1 MEDRTFP
8 AVLRRFDRHLDVIGR
23 SDATRRQYRYE
34 LLRWWTDHLFAA
46 ELEVADVRPA
56 DVEEYLGALPRHGSK
71 RTDANRALRA
81 LFSWAHVEGEVDR
94 NPIAHIPIPR
104 PRRGPAPDLSDDDLR
119 RLLRAA
125 FRREPRRG
133 WAILLCYVTGARV
146 GSLVKVRPCDVH
158 LGPDARLDLLEAKG
172 GKPYSV
178 PLERAG
184 VIAAAH
190 LLSRA
195 VSSPG
200 GRASGLDT
208 RSRKSRSDSGPR
220 TPVPRS
226 PPVAPSSGTPPTGPP
241 SGSEDT
247 GTQASESAQP
257 HHTLIGVGAERFRQ
271 WVHAAEQEAGLGR
284 VWPHLLR
291 HAFLTKVAHT
301 EGVSP
306 EEVRKLA
313 NWSDLSQWSRYIAG
327 SDRLARQAVGGLIGG
342 KRTR

>member
-1 MEDRTFP
+1 MRLVAHATDASLMEDRTFP
-8 AVLRRFDRHLDVIGR
+8 AVLRRFDRHLDVLGR
-23 SDATRRQYRYE
+23 ADATRRQYRYE

-71 RTDANRALRA
+71 RTDAIRALRA
-81 LFSWAHVEGEVDR
+81 LFAWAVVEGEVDR

-125 FRREPRRG
+125 FRRERRRG

-146 GSLVKVRPCDVH
+146 GSLVAARPSDVH

-184 VIAAAH
+184 VIAARH
-190 LLSRA
+190 LLSDQHR
-195 VSSPG
+195 
-200 GRASGLDT
+200 SG
-208 RSRKSRSDSGPR
+208 
-220 TPVPRS
+220 
-226 PPVAPSSGTPPTGPP
+226 
-241 SGSEDT
+241 
-247 GTQASESAQP
+247 
-257 HHTLIGVGAERFRQ
+257 HMIGVGAERFRQ

-291 HAFLTKVAHT
+291 HAASTRVAR
-301 EGVSP
+301 SSDP
-306 EEVRKLA
+306 ETWRRFMNHA
-313 NWSDLSQWSRYIAG
+313 DLSQWARYVAG
-327 SDRLARQAVGGLIGG
+327 TDERVRAALP
-342 KRTR
+342 TP